1 MKGLVIVP
9 GGFEDIGALELTEL
23 IGAKAPQV
31 EDSCLLF
38 DIKKIEDLCLLCY
51 TAQSVEKVL
60 LLIDNF
66 QFKDYKDFEQKISG
80 SIKKIDSKKWLGK
93 TVAFRVSTK
102 KIGSDLSSE
111 EVSARVGELI
121 IESIKTYKQKVD
133 LDNPDITFLVF
144 INKDQAYLGI
154 DFSGRDLHKREYK
167 IFTHHSALRPTIA
180 YSLIRLAGYSNKKKL
195 LDPFCCSGEIAIE
208 TALFQSNYSPNF
220 YSKDKFAFLKFKPLK
235 KTDFAKLLG
244 KQDKKILKI
253 KKADVMCFDSNML
266 NLNAAKKNAKIA
278 GINKLIDFS
287 RKDTE
292 WLDTKLG
299 KESVDLIVTHPPE
312 SSKVIGEKDIEK
324 VYNEFFYQAEFI
336 VKKEGKVAVILT
348 KSDLI
353 KKAAAKYN
361 FKPVHER
368 KVYSGKAELSVVILK
383 R

>member
-1 MKGLVIVP
+1 MKI
-9 GGFEDIGALELTEL
+9 
-23 IGAKAPQV
+23 
-31 EDSCLLF
+31 
-38 DIKKIEDLCLLCY
+38 
-51 TAQSVEKVL
+51 L
-60 LLIDNF
+60 LLHC
-66 QFKDYKDFEQKISG
+66 DFI
-80 SIKKIDSKKWLGK
+80 
-93 TVAFRVSTK
+93 
-102 KIGSDLSSE
+102 
-111 EVSARVGELI
+111 
-121 IESIKTYKQKVD
+121 
-133 LDNPDITFLVF
+133 
-144 INKDQAYLGI
+144 
-154 DFSGRDLHKREYK
+154 
-167 IFTHHSALRPTIA
+167 
-180 YSLIRLAGYSNKKKL
+180 
-195 LDPFCCSGEIAIE
+195 
-208 TALFQSNYSPNF
+208 
-220 YSKDKFAFLKFKPLK
+220 KFKPLK